1 MKIKMAF
8 FSDEFEEA
16 LGESITALKLGGLVL
31 KDKQKAGLYAVTWKK
46 QDCLCIL
53 PTGFGKSLIFQLVP
67 CVVDRLE
74 KVSNSCVLV
83 VSPLNAII
91 SIQIEKLKERGVG
104 VKVFKESDQFSNLN
118 IDDTVKFVYGHA
130 EAFVGNQSVR
140 TLLRSPFR
148 DRVKAV
154 VIDEAHVIVQW

>member
-1 MKIKMAF
+1 M
-8 FSDEFEEA
+8 SDEFQEA
-16 LGESITALKLGGLVL
+16 LGETALKLGGLVL
-31 KDKQKAGLYAVTWKK
+31 KEEQKASLYAVTLKK

-67 CVVDRLE
+67 FVVDRLG
-74 KVSNSCVLV
+74 KVSHSCVLV

-91 SIQIEKLKERGVG
+91 SDQIEKLKERGVS
-104 VKVFKESDQFSNLN
+104 VKVLKEDDQFVNQS

-140 TLLRSPFR
+140 ALLRSSFR
-148 DRVKAV
+148 NRVKGV
-154 VIDEAHVIVQW
+154 VIDEAHFMIQW

>member
-1 MKIKMAF
+1 MVSVS
-8 FSDEFEEA
+8 SDGFEEA
-16 LGESITALKLGGLVL
+16 LRESMTALKLAGLVL
-31 KDKQKAGLYAVTWKK
+31 KEEQKTALYAVTSKK

-67 CVVDRLE
+67 FVDRLE

-83 VSPLNAII
+83 VSPLNVII
-91 SIQIEKLKERGVG
+91 SDQIEKLKERGVG
-104 VKVFKESDQFSNLN
+104 VKVLKEDDQFVN

-130 EAFVGNQSVR
+130 EAFVGSQSVR
-140 TLLRSPFR
+140 SLLRSSFK

-154 VIDEAHVIVQW
+154 VIDEAHFIVQW

>member
-1 MKIKMAF
+1 MVSVS
-8 FSDEFEEA
+8 SDGFEEA
-16 LGESITALKLGGLVL
+16 LRESMTALKLAGLVL
-31 KDKQKAGLYAVTWKK
+31 KEEQKTALYAVTSKK

-67 CVVDRLE
+67 FVVDRLE

-91 SIQIEKLKERGVG
+91 SDQIEKLKERGVG
-104 VKVFKESDQFSNLN
+104 VKVLKEDDQFVN

-130 EAFVGNQSVR
+130 EAFVGSQSVR
-140 TLLRSPFR
+140 SLLRSSFK

-154 VIDEAHVIVQW
+154 VIDEAHFIVQW